1 MGFRKP
7 TSFPVKC
14 VSLPLKSLQI
24 MLGAGKHGTKD
35 RKSEFFSLKIGKAQ
49 KNLQHYNKLLPIVIC
64 DRRF

>member
-1 MGFRKP
+1 MGLRKP

-49 KNLQHYNKLLPIVIC
+49 KNL
-64 DRRF
+64 

>member
-1 MGFRKP
+1 MGLRKP

-35 RKSEFFSLKIGKAQ
+35 RKSDFFSPQDWQSTEELTT
-49 KNLQHYNKLLPIVIC
+49 L
-64 DRRF
+64 